1 MSNQTTTITGSGT
14 IGEGTYADISISG
27 SGKLTGDIKCEKL
40 NVTGTCKSTGKI
52 DAADVIINGSLKV
65 EDAIRANSITAN
77 GSLKVEGDIKT
88 NNFYVNG
95 AVKTEETN
103 VYAEY
108 LEVNGGLTNEKELNA
123 DKIVVNGKIKANE
136 IVGTVIE
143 ISKHE
148 FGLDV
153 GEFFRFISKSG
164 SINKAESITCETIN
178 AKNLKCNKICAENI
192 ILKGNCTVDF
202 VECNGRLVIGRTC
215 TVNNI
220 EGDCEIIKG

>member
-1 MSNQTTTITGSGT
+1 MSNQKTTITGSGT

-27 SGKLTGDIKCEKL
+27 SGKLTGNIKCEKL
-40 NVTGTCKSTGKI
+40 SVTGSCKSEGSI
-52 DAADVIINGSLKV
+52 EASEIIVNGSLKA
-65 EDAIRANSITAN
+65 EDAIKANSITAN

-95 AVKTEETN
+95 TVKTEETN
-103 VYAEY
+103 VYSEY

-123 DKIVVNGKIKANE
+123 DRIVVNGKIKAKE

-164 SINKAESITCETIN
+164 SINKAESIACETIY

-192 ILKGNCTVDF
+192 TLKGNCTVDF
-202 VECNGRLVIGRTC
+202 IECNGKLMIGRTC
-215 TVNNI
+215 KVNHI
-220 EGDCEIIKG
+220 EGDCEIIKD